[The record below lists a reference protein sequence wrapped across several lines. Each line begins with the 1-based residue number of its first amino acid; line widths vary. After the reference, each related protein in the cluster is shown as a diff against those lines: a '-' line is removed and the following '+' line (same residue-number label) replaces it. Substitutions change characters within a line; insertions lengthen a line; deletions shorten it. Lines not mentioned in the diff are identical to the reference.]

1 MEGRIPKKKK
11 KKKRFGLFMQQN
23 LLLVFVVVVLM
34 FVALIVRLVYL
45 NYNDGD
51 RYERRVLSQ
60 QTYVSNAIAYRR
72 GAILDRN
79 GTVLAES
86 IRVYNMIIDPVKM
99 LSKKEYLEPTLKAL
113 ETCFSIN
120 PEEITA
126 ILEAKPNSQY
136 VVFEKSIVADKVEA
150 FEAMQEDD
158 ENIEGV
164 WFEDDYKRVYPNS
177 SLACDVVGFTS
188 SGTSTGIESFYND
201 ELTGEDG
208 RSYGYF
214 DSELNLERVVKPATD
229 GNTIVSTLDANIQ
242 QIVEQKVAAFNKEI
256 GSSNTAVLV
265 MKPQNGEILAMT
277 SGQQYDLNNPKDLTS
292 FYSKKEIK
300 AMSEEEE
307 LEALNKIWRN
317 FVVSDTFEPG
327 STFKPI
333 TVAAALEEG
342 LVKEKSK
349 FYCGGAYNVSGVRI
363 RCASRTGHGSITL
376 QQSLMYSCNS
386 ALMQIVEKLGAS
398 SFYKYQ
404 TNFMFGSKTGID
416 LPAETSGYIFKEENL
431 GPTELATSSF
441 GQGFNC
447 SMLQIAASISSLIN
461 GGYYYEPH
469 VLKEIQS
476 TTGAT
481 IESSQEKLVK
491 KTVSGDTSEKI
502 RRYLFQTVENGT
514 ATLAQVEGYTVGGKT
529 GTAEKLPRG
538 SKKYLVSFIGFAPA
552 EEPEVL
558 IYALVDEPA
567 VEDQAHSTYASQLF
581 HDIAEA
587 IFPFLGIPQTAVV
600 EKSEEDEATKNDDA
614 QDDVNGSTNNS
625 TDNNASDSGTNNSN
639 SEQGED
645 AAGIDSGSDTEEG
658 TTPEGQTA
666 ETVGDES
673 GIEQDDIE
681 LPAVDENTG
690 DSNIIE

>member
-1 MEGRIPKKKK
+1 MEERIPSKKK

-99 LSKKEYLEPTLKAL
+99 LSKEEYLEPTLKAL

-333 TVAAALEEG
+333 TVAAALEEA

-552 EEPEVL
+552 EDPEVL

-614 QDDVNGSTNNS
+614 QNDANGSTNNDS
-625 TDNNASDSGTNNSN
+625 DNSETNKSN
-639 SEQGED
+639 SEQTEQGED
-645 AAGIDSGSDTEEG
+645 ATGTESGSDTEEG
-658 TTPEGQTA
+658 ITPEGQTA

-690 DSNIIE
+690 DSNIVE